1 MQATLKK
8 FSIVKIP
15 REQNEEADLLAQMGS
30 TTTKDSEGKAEVP
43 IQILAQP
50 TIAKSTAIL
59 TLEVLPPWA
68 DELVSYLKKK
78 KKKISSK
85 R

>member
-15 REQNEEADLLAQMGS
+15 REQNEEADLLAQIGS
-30 TTTKDSEGKAEVP
+30 TTTKDSKGKAEVP

-50 TIAKSTAIL
+50 TIAKSTTIL
-59 TLEVLPPWA
+59 TLEVLPP
-68 DELVSYLKKK
+68 
-78 KKKISSK
+78 
-85 R
+85 